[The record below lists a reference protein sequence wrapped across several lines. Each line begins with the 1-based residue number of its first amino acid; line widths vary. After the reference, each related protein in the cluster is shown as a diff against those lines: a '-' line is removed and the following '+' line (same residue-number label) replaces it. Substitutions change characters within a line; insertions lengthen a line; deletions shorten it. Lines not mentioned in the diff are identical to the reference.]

1 MLILNDPP
9 CILIADMS
17 STTAFITFSILPG
30 INVMR
35 TFFLFA
41 TLALFVSVASSELK
55 HVDVE
60 YTADSVTMK
69 GYLVYDDAVKGR
81 RPGVLVVHEWWGYND
96 YARHRATMLAELG
109 YTALAIDMYGDG
121 KQATHPDDAAKF
133 SAAVMKDMP
142 VAKDRF
148 LAALKLLKQQ
158 ETVDTNNIGAIGYC
172 FGGGVVLNMIR
183 MGVDLKG
190 AVTFHASLGAA
201 VQAKK
206 GAVKTKLLV
215 CHGAADAFA
224 SKEVVANFK
233 KEMRDDGIDFT
244 FRTYAGAQHGF
255 TNPAA
260 DTYGKKFKIPLS
272 YNAKAD
278 HRSWADMK
286 AFFKRVFSH

>member
-1 MLILNDPP
+1 MTA
-9 CILIADMS
+9 IA
-17 STTAFITFSILPG
+17 TFSTLSG
-30 INVMR
+30 IDAMR

-41 TLALFVSVASSELK
+41 CMALLTTLASSELK
-55 HVDVE
+55 HFDVE

-69 GYLVYDDAVKGR
+69 GYLVYDDAVKGK

-96 YARHRATMLAELG
+96 YARHRATMLAGLG
-109 YTALAIDMYGDG
+109 YTALAIDMYGGG
-121 KQATHPDDAAKF
+121 KQAAHPDDAATF
-133 SAAVMKDMP
+133 SAAVMKNMP
-142 VAKDRF
+142 AAKARF
-148 LAALKLLKQQ
+148 LAALELLKRQ
-158 ETVDTNNIGAIGYC
+158 ETVDTANIGAIGYC

-201 VQAKK
+201 VKPVK
-206 GAVKTKLLV
+206 GEVKTKVLV

-224 SKEVVANFK
+224 SKEDVENFK
-233 KEMRDDGIDFT
+233 KEMRDAGIDLT
-244 FRTYAGAQHGF
+244 FRTYAGAQHSF

-260 DTYGKKFKIPLS
+260 DAYGKKFKIPLA